1 MTSPPP
7 TSAPQLREGRW
18 WHPGIC
24 TGCCRRAVVTWAGPP
39 EHGGRYAPTLLCAD
53 CLPGPRPRRV
63 LYVLGT
69 AGLLLTAAASVAA
82 AVNAWRSL

>member
-1 MTSPPP
+1 MTPRFP

-18 WHPGIC
+18 WHSGTC

-39 EHGGRYAPTLLCAD
+39 VHGGRYVPNVLCAD
-53 CLPGPRPRRV
+53 CLPSARPRRV